1 MQLQRMQFDRHPDAI
16 HVGVITVPGIT
27 EAAVVSDREEWVMR
41 ESRRHQDVFIK
52 RVRLVLAEFLHVTRT
67 QDLCMH
73 FEKLMSRVNSAVRFL
88 RRIPEIQFE
97 AIAPRRSR
105 IRIPMTKSGDRIE
118 LHIYDL

>member
-1 MQLQRMQFDRHPDAI
+1 MQFDRHPDAI

-67 QDLCMH
+67 QNLCMY
-73 FEKLMSRVNSAVRFL
+73 FEKLVSRMDSAIGFF
-88 RRIPEIQFE
+88 RRIPEIQLE
-97 AIAPRRSR
+97 PVSPGRC
-105 IRIPMTKSGDRIE
+105 
-118 LHIYDL
+118 